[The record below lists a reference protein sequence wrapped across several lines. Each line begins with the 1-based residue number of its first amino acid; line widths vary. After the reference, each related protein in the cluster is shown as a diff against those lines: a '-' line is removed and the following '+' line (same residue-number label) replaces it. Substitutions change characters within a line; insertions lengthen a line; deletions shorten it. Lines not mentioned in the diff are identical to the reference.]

1 MLGLAGENI
10 RTVLHVF
17 RLSIGM
23 EERFFFFKQIE
34 LLKMKM
40 NMKYEKVEQA
50 HITKIMNIMK
60 VFKRT

>member
-1 MLGLAGENI
+1 
-10 RTVLHVF
+10 
-17 RLSIGM
+17 M
-23 EERFFFFKQIE
+23 EERFFKQIE

-40 NMKYEKVEQA
+40 NIKYEKVDRA

>member
-1 MLGLAGENI
+1 MKTLEWYS
-10 RTVLHVF
+10 VF
-17 RLSIGM
+17 RRLSRGM
-23 EERFFFFKQIE
+23 EERFFKQIE

-40 NMKYEKVEQA
+40 NIKYEKVERA